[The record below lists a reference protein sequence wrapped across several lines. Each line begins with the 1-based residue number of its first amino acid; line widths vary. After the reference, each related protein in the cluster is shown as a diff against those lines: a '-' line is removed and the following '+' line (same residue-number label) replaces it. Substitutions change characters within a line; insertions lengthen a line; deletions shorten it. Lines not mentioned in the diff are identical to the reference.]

1 MPYLSIDTNRSLSP
15 SQERAFL
22 ERATEWVE
30 TRLDKPRAVVMVA
43 ITAGRAMTFAGT
55 GDPTAFVRL
64 KSIGLDTACCPD
76 LAAELS
82 GFIETELGIAPDR
95 VFLDFQDLDRAL
107 FAWNGK
113 TFA

>member
-1 MPYLSIDTNRSLSP
+1 MPYLSVETSQPLGP

-30 TRLDKPRAVVMVA
+30 TRLDKPRAVVMVS
-43 ITAGRAMTFAGT
+43 IMAGRAMAFAGT
-55 GDPTAFVRL
+55 RDPAAFVRL
-64 KSIGLDTACCPD
+64 KSIGLDAGRCPD

-82 GFIETELGIAPDR
+82 LFLETELGLSPDR
-95 VFLDFQDLDRAL
+95 VFIDFQDLDRTL